1 MKAVLNGQYN
11 GSGGLSH
18 ISIKGDLSV
27 EGLNL
32 EALQNRISQLEEHVV
47 NLESIVS
54 RLQEQ
59 NLRVNTKELAKAL
72 EEVKTETT
80 VVESATIVEPTVEPV
95 TVSVSKKKSATKEP
109 T

>member
-18 ISIKGDLSV
+18 ISIKGDLSI

-32 EALQNRISQLEEHVV
+32 EVLQNRISQLEEHII
-47 NLESIVS
+47 NLESVVS

-80 VVESATIVEPTVEPV
+80 VVEPVATVEPV
-95 TVSVSKKKSATKEP
+95 AVSVSKKKTTTKEP
-109 T
+109 TWY